1 MKARNK
7 IYLDYNATTPVDP
20 RVLEEM
26 LPWFS
31 THFGNTSSDHTFG
44 WHAAEAVELA
54 REQIAKLI
62 NASPNDIFFTSGAT
76 EAVNMALS
84 GLTKAGDHLITS
96 KTEHKAVLD
105 TCTHLEKHSR
115 SVSYLDVDANWH
127 VDLEFLSSSVQ
138 ENTGLI
144 SLMHSN
150 NETGVTH
157 PLEKVSEIARS
168 HSVLLMTDATQSL
181 GKIPFDVRSLCV
193 DVATF
198 SAHKLYGPK
207 GIGAIYLSER
217 AKKMMSLLLFGGG
230 QEKGFRPGT
239 LNVPAIVGF
248 GKACE
253 ISQKEME
260 NDSARLGALMNY
272 FEEEISLLD
281 GVIINGKDVTRLPY
295 TTNLSFREI
304 DGSQLL
310 RRLKS
315 LAVSQGSA
323 CNAVTKKPSHVL
335 KAMGLS
341 DELALSSVR
350 IGFGRPTTKKEV
362 DLAIEI
368 IKTEIPKLKTVH
380 S

>member
-1 MKARNK
+1 MKPRNK

-31 THFGNTSSDHTFG
+31 TYFGNASSDHTFG
-44 WHAAEAVELA
+44 WQAAEAVELA
-54 REQIAKLI
+54 RERIAKLI
-62 NASPNDIFFTSGAT
+62 NSSPNDILFISGAT

-84 GLTKAGDHLITS
+84 GLTEAGDHIVTS

-105 TCTHLEKHSR
+105 TCSHLEKQAR
-115 SVSYLDVDANWH
+115 SVSYLDVDANGY
-127 VDLEFLSSSVQ
+127 VDLELLSSSIQ
-138 ENTGLI
+138 ENTRLI

-150 NETGVTH
+150 NETGVIH
-157 PLEKVSEIARS
+157 PLDRVSEIARS

-181 GKIPFDVRSLCV
+181 GKIPFDVQSLGV

-217 AKKMMSLLLFGGG
+217 AKKTMSPLLFGGG

-260 NDSARLGALMNY
+260 NDSARLGDLMNY

-281 GVIINGKDVTRLPY
+281 GVVINGKEMPRLPY

-304 DGSQLL
+304 DGRKLI
-310 RRLKS
+310 RRLKN

-323 CNAVTKKPSHVL
+323 CNSVTKKPSHVL

-350 IGFGRPTTKKEV
+350 IGFGRPTTKEEV

>member
-1 MKARNK
+1 
-7 IYLDYNATTPVDP
+7 
-20 RVLEEM
+20 M

-31 THFGNTSSDHTFG
+31 THFGNASSDHTFG

-84 GLTKAGDHLITS
+84 GLTEAGDHLITS

-105 TCTHLEKHSR
+105 TCAHLEKQAR
-115 SVSYLDVDANWH
+115 SVSYLDVDTNGY
-127 VDLEFLSSSVQ
+127 VDLELLSSSIQ
-138 ENTGLI
+138 ENTRLI

-150 NETGVTH
+150 NETGVIH

-168 HSVLLMTDATQSL
+168 HSVLLMTDTTQSL
-181 GKIPFDVRSLCV
+181 GKIPFDVRAFGV

-217 AKKMMSLLLFGGG
+217 VKKMMSPLLFGGG

-253 ISQKEME
+253 ISQNEME
-260 NDSARLGALMNY
+260 NDSASLGDLMNY

-281 GVIINGKDVTRLPY
+281 GVIINGKEVPRLPY

-310 RRLKS
+310 RRLKI

-341 DELALSSVR
+341 DELGLSSMR
-350 IGFGRPTTKKEV
+350 IGFGRPTTKDEV
-362 DLAIEI
+362 DLAIET